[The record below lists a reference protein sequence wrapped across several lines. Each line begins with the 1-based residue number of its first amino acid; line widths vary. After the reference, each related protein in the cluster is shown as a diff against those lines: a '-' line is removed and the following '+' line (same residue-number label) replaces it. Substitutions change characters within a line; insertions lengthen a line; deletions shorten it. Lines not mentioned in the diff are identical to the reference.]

1 MKGSA
6 LVLLINDTKVS
17 TVNDN
22 DYMSGQIALFAHV
35 SSASSGVTTT
45 FSRVEVDPA
54 PDQLPG

>member
-1 MKGSA
+1 
-6 LVLLINDTKVS
+6 LINDTKVS

-22 DYMSGQIALFAHV
+22 DYTSGQIALFAHV
-35 SSASSGVTTT
+35 SSASSGVGAT